1 MNIGQRIRKRRE
13 ELELSVMD
21 VATALHVH
29 RSTIYRYE
37 SNDIEKFPTDALE
50 PLARVLHTTPSYLM
64 GWSDNPSEEE
74 AGWYTPLKYWEQI
87 NQDREG
93 FLHYYFETPGGLSPQ
108 DLKNRWNIDGDAP
121 NSASD
126 NSFKAF
132 LKESVE
138 SVRLY
143 ADNGEWL
150 IRLKPDY
157 SSASKERPA
166 KADSDKNG
174 EIAPF
179 LSDEAMQIAIDYSL
193 LDPYGKRAVRVILKD
208 QQKRM
213 MEEEAAAPHRD
224 NVIPLPKSIQKTSA
238 GRGAYLGPEEMET
251 IMVEENDLTRR
262 ASFCV
267 PVSGDSM
274 EPTYHDGDILLVE
287 GREDIEPGQIGVFTV
302 DGDGYVK
309 KRGAGELISLN
320 PDYAPIPLTENSW
333 CNGLVIGVLDKA
345 WIRE

>member
-1 MNIGQRIRKRRE
+1 MIGEKLQKLLDQNGIKPATLARRIGVSK
-13 ELELSVMD
+13 
-21 VATALHVH
+21 
-29 RSTIYRYE
+29 STIYSIIKRNNK
-37 SNDIEKFPTDALE
+37 SIEL
-50 PLARVLHTTPSYLM
+50 SLM
-64 GWSDNPSEEE
+64 ERICDELDVPVE
-74 AGWYTPLKYWEQI
+74 YFYDRDEQTE
-87 NQDREG
+87 DRE
-93 FLHYYFETPGGLSPQ
+93 
-108 DLKNRWNIDGDAP
+108 N
-121 NSASD
+121 
-126 NSFKAF
+126 
-132 LKESVE
+132 
-138 SVRLY
+138 
-143 ADNGEWL
+143 
-150 IRLKPDY
+150 
-157 SSASKERPA
+157 A
-166 KADSDKNG
+166 K
-174 EIAPF
+174 IAPF

-193 LDPYGKRAVRVILKD
+193 LDSYGKRTVRVILKD

-274 EPTYHDGDILLVE
+274 EPIYHDGDILLVE

-309 KRGAGELISLN
+309 KRGEGELISLN

>member
-1 MNIGQRIRKRRE
+1 MSLGSRINDIRKERGMSID
-13 ELELSVMD
+13 ELCALSGVPKGTVSKITAGITTSPTLDTVKAIAKALNCRLDDFDD
-21 VATALHVH
+21 VAT
-29 RSTIYRYE
+29 E
-37 SNDIEKFPTDALE
+37 EKE
-50 PLARVLHTTPSYLM
+50 
-64 GWSDNPSEEE
+64 
-74 AGWYTPLKYWEQI
+74 K
-87 NQDREG
+87 
-93 FLHYYFETPGGLSPQ
+93 
-108 DLKNRWNIDGDAP
+108 
-121 NSASD
+121 
-126 NSFKAF
+126 
-132 LKESVE
+132 
-138 SVRLY
+138 
-143 ADNGEWL
+143 
-150 IRLKPDY
+150 
-157 SSASKERPA
+157 
-166 KADSDKNG
+166 
-174 EIAPF
+174 IAPF
-179 LSDEAMQIAIDYSL
+179 LSDEAIQIAKDYSL
-193 LDPYGKRAVRVILKD
+193 LDSYGKRAVQVILKD

-213 MEEEAAAPHRD
+213 MEEEAAAPHRG

>member
-1 MNIGQRIRKRRE
+1 MTREEVGKTLAELRKRANMSRE
-13 ELELSVMD
+13 E
-21 VATALHVH
+21 VAAILDK
-29 RSTIYRYE
+29 SPKTIGHWE
-37 SNDIEKFPTDALE
+37 TGHAMPDANMLFI
-50 PLARVLHTTPSYLM
+50 LCKIYDADL
-64 GWSDNPSEEE
+64 NE
-74 AGWYTPLKYWEQI
+74 AF
-87 NQDREG
+87 G
-93 FLHYYFETPGGLSPQ
+93 F
-108 DLKNRWNIDGDAP
+108 AP
-121 NSASD
+121 
-126 NSFKAF
+126 KT
-132 LKESVE
+132 K
-138 SVRLY
+138 
-143 ADNGEWL
+143 
-150 IRLKPDY
+150 
-157 SSASKERPA
+157 
-166 KADSDKNG
+166 
-174 EIAPF
+174 IAPI

-193 LDPYGKRAVRVILKD
+193 LDSYGKRAVRVILKD

-274 EPTYHDGDILLVE
+274 EPIYHDGDILLVE

-309 KRGAGELISLN
+309 KRGEGELISLN